1 MPPASGTGDTD
12 TDLTMTGAPTPTDG
26 DPSRLPVR
34 VITSER
40 RTRTLSA
47 RVVGDTLEVRVPV
60 DAPTDLVD
68 RFVSRVRRKELARRA
83 LGDDATAIAGR
94 DADLH
99 RRALEL
105 NRRYLDGTAVPA
117 RVRYVT
123 NQDGRYG
130 SCSVRS
136 REIRI
141 SHRLAAMPAWVRDY
155 VLIHELAHLRVAGH
169 GRAFWRLVERYPLT
183 ERARGYL
190 MGAGLAPASDGD
202 EDGVADDVDGGAG
215 FDIVVDVAGDGGTT
229 GVPGT

>member
-1 MPPASGTGDTD
+1 MGNADLGPAMTSDPPISVDTAS
-12 TDLTMTGAPTPTDG
+12 
-26 DPSRLPVR
+26 SLPVR
-34 VITSER
+34 VITSAN

-47 RVVGDTLEVRVPV
+47 RLVDGTLEVRVPV
-60 DAPTDLVD
+60 DVPADLVD
-68 RFVSRVRRKELARRA
+68 RFVARVRRKELARRV
-83 LGDDATAIAGR
+83 LGRSPEAVVSR

-105 NRRYLDGTAVPA
+105 NRRYFGDSVVPV

-123 NQDGRYG
+123 NQDSRYG

-155 VLIHELAHLRVAGH
+155 VLVHELAHLRVSGH
-169 GRAFWRLVERYPLT
+169 GRAFWRLVDRYPLM

-190 MGAGLAPASDGD
+190 MGAGLAPVSDGD
-202 EDGVADDVDGGAG
+202 GSDDVADIADADDDVRGAP
-215 FDIVVDVAGDGGTT
+215 DASA
-229 GVPGT
+229 

>member
-1 MPPASGTGDTD
+1 
-12 TDLTMTGAPTPTDG
+12 MTGAPTPTDG

-60 DAPTDLVD
+60 DAPTDLVN

>member
-1 MPPASGTGDTD
+1 MI
-12 TDLTMTGAPTPTDG
+12 G
-26 DPSRLPVR
+26 DPTTPDDGASRLPVR
-34 VITSER
+34 VIPSGK

-47 RVVGDTLEVRVPV
+47 RVVDGTIEVRVPV

-68 RFVSRVRRKELARRA
+68 QFVARVRRKELARRA
-83 LGDDATAIAGR
+83 LGTDATSIAAR

-105 NRRYLDGTAVPA
+105 SRRYFGGTLVPA
-117 RVRYVT
+117 SVRYVT
-123 NQDGRYG
+123 NQDSRYG

-141 SHRLAAMPAWVRDY
+141 SHRLAAMPGWVRDY
-155 VLIHELAHLRVAGH
+155 VLVHELAHLRVGGH

-190 MGAGLAPASDGD
+190 MGAGLAPVSDGEGGD
-202 EDGVADDVDGGAG
+202 DGVADDVEDAGGISDAEG
-215 FDIVVDVAGDGGTT
+215 DSDVIGA
-229 GVPGT
+229 PGA